1 VSPDPSISPLRTQDS
16 ALRTRDWSPLED
28 LIPADLLKAEARD
41 WAVRIGVELR
51 EIQVR
56 SMKRKWASC
65 SSKGRLSFNADLL
78 RQPAAFRA
86 EVIVH
91 ELVHLK
97 VPNHGRLFRSLV
109 RAYLQGV
116 GSRSPSGGLRS
127 SSLPSGAGQRS
138 QVGPPRPG

>member
-1 VSPDPSISPLRTQDS
+1 VSPNFSASPLGTQDS
-16 ALRTRDWSPLED
+16 GLGTRDWSPLEN

-41 WAVRIGVELR
+41 WAGRIGVELR

-65 SSKGRLSFNADLL
+65 SSKGRLTFNADLL

-97 VPNHGRLFRSLV
+97 VPNHGKLFRSLV
-109 RAYLQGV
+109 RAYLQRAGA
-116 GSRSPSGGLRS
+116 SSPSSGLKS
-127 SSLPSGAGQRS
+127 SSLPSGADRRS
-138 QVGPPRPG
+138 PAAPPRPG